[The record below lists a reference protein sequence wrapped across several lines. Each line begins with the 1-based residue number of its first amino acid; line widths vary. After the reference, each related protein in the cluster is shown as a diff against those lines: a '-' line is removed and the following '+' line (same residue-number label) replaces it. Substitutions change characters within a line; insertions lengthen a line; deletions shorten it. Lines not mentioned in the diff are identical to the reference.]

1 MWYLT
6 WLLGLALAC
15 AFTVACGLW
24 YEVHRKEL
32 DVTDVDGAVTA
43 AKRR

>member
-15 AFTVACGLW
+15 AFTVGCGLW
-24 YEVHRKEL
+24 YEVHQKDL
-32 DVTDVDGAVTA
+32 DGADPGGVGPA
-43 AKRR
+43 VKRS